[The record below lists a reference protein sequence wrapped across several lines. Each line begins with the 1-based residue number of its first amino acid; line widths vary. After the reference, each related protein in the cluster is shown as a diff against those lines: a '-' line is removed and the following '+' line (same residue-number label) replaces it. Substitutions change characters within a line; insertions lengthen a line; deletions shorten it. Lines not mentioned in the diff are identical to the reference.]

1 MARRKRTKKKK
12 RKRRPS
18 GRSIAPY
25 YDYNRQEPHF
35 LGRDYSK
42 FSVIHQMN
50 QQRQELEAAESL
62 KRWVGRKQ
70 FYNLVKLQSSL
81 QQAVQPPLIHYHS
94 PFVCSALFW
103 N

>member
-12 RKRRPS
+12 KKRRA
-18 GRSIAPY
+18 RTLRVAPY

-50 QQRQELEAAESL
+50 QQR
-62 KRWVGRKQ
+62 
-70 FYNLVKLQSSL
+70 
-81 QQAVQPPLIHYHS
+81 
-94 PFVCSALFW
+94 
-103 N
+103 

>member
-12 RKRRPS
+12 RKRRA
-18 GRSIAPY
+18 RAQRQRVAPY

-50 QQRQELEAAESL
+50 QQR
-62 KRWVGRKQ
+62 
-70 FYNLVKLQSSL
+70 
-81 QQAVQPPLIHYHS
+81 
-94 PFVCSALFW
+94 
-103 N
+103 

>member
-42 FSVIHQMN
+42 FSV
-50 QQRQELEAAESL
+50 
-62 KRWVGRKQ
+62 
-70 FYNLVKLQSSL
+70 
-81 QQAVQPPLIHYHS
+81 
-94 PFVCSALFW
+94 
-103 N
+103 

>member
-18 GRSIAPY
+18 GRSIGPY

-50 QQRQELEAAESL
+50 QQRQELEANESL
-62 KRWVGRKQ
+62 KRWVGREKQ
-70 FYNLVKLQSSL
+70 FYNLVK
-81 QQAVQPPLIHYHS
+81 
-94 PFVCSALFW
+94 
-103 N
+103 